1 MWLTPDLAEDGGGFA
16 MSRPILLAAL
26 FGLSAIAPGCSGGS
40 APLHDSEEILN
51 LATAGAGDAIAAPA
65 PSSSSPVVPEPRDT
79 PPIRDGWMTLPPN
92 EIEARVERLFRC
104 GASTSARKM
113 CGLGRN
119 EGAGIEVLPKGGGS
133 GSLELL
139 RDWITIDPDDLEIRP
154 ARLPRAPFLILHRL
168 FPQWHRSDAWLTY
181 ALLHSRHACG
191 RQVRVGNALIF
202 VEIDIG
208 ALNRLVGE
216 IDVVP
221 YRPSV
226 ERAYLACRQFR
237 VREGDIDPLATA
249 SWADGPG
256 SQRGR

>member
-1 MWLTPDLAEDGGGFA
+1 

-26 FGLSAIAPGCSGGS
+26 FGLSAIASGCSGSS
-40 APLHDSEEILN
+40 ALLNDHEEVPDL
-51 LATAGAGDAIAAPA
+51 TMAGPGDAIAASA
-65 PSSSSPVVPEPRDT
+65 PSPSLPVVPIPRDL
-79 PPIRDGWMTLPPN
+79 PPVREDWMTLPPN
-92 EIEARVERLFRC
+92 RLEAHVEGLFRC
-104 GASTSARKM
+104 GASTPAWKM

-119 EGAGIEVLPKGGGS
+119 EGAAIEVHPKGGGS
-133 GSLELL
+133 GSFELL

-154 ARLPRAPFLILHRL
+154 ARLPRAPFRIIHHL
-168 FPQWHRSDAWLTY
+168 FPKWHRADAWLTY